1 MLKKIKSIR
10 RLILGKI
17 RSIKLN
23 SHNNITFG
31 KNFFCGQR
39 CFVAS
44 KNIISI
50 GNNFY
55 MGNNCHLSS
64 NLTIGD
70 NVMLGSSVAFVGGD
84 HKIDNKDILLNS
96 SGRDK
101 LKTTI
106 IKDNVWVG
114 HGAIIMHGVT
124 IEKGSIIAAGSVV
137 TKNVPEYSIWGGN
150 PAKLIKR
157 R

>member
-1 MLKKIKSIR
+1 MLEKIKSFR
-10 RLILGKI
+10 RQTLGKI
-17 RSIKLN
+17 RSIILN

-31 KNFFCGQR
+31 KNFFCGHG

-44 KNIISI
+44 KNRISI

-55 MGNNCHLSS
+55 MGNNCHLAS
-64 NLTIGD
+64 NLTTGD

-84 HKIDNKDILLNS
+84 HKIDDKDVLLNS
-96 SGRDK
+96 SGRDT

-106 IKDNVWVG
+106 IKDNVWIG

-150 PAKLIKR
+150 PAKLIKQR
-157 R
+157 

>member
-23 SHNNITFG
+23 LHNNITFG
-31 KNFFCGQR
+31 KNFFCGHG

-55 MGNNCHLSS
+55 MGNNCHLAS
-64 NLTIGD
+64 NLTTGD
-70 NVMLGSSVAFVGGD
+70 NVMLGSNVAFVGGD
-84 HKIDNKDILLNS
+84 HKICLLYTS
-96 SGRDK
+96 PSPRD
-101 LKTTI
+101 
-106 IKDNVWVG
+106 
-114 HGAIIMHGVT
+114 
-124 IEKGSIIAAGSVV
+124 
-137 TKNVPEYSIWGGN
+137 
-150 PAKLIKR
+150 
-157 R
+157 